1 MPAQLR
7 VRTRDGSQVHS
18 AGAVATIGHMND
30 RLAPAPQRLAVN
42 NVAPELYKAQLGLE
56 AAVRRSGID
65 PLLYELIKIRAS
77 QINGCAFCLD
87 MHTTDARKLG
97 ETERRLHLV
106 AAWSETN
113 LFNARERAAL
123 ALTEAVTLVSV
134 GHVPDE
140 VWDDAA
146 RLFDPAE
153 LSAVLMAIVVING
166 WNRISVASRTPL
178 PD

>member
-1 MPAQLR
+1 MNDTGTIFSTGHSSGTTSGAGPAAERLT
-7 VRTRDGSQVHS
+7 VS
-18 AGAVATIGHMND
+18 AVAPD
-30 RLAPAPQRLAVN
+30 
-42 NVAPELYKAQLGLE
+42 LYKAQLGLE
-56 AAVRRSGID
+56 AAVPGSGIE

-87 MHTTDARKLG
+87 MHTRDASKLG
-97 ETERRLHLV
+97 ESDRRLHLI
-106 AAWSETN
+106 AAWRDTD
-113 LFNARERAAL
+113 LFTERERAAL

-134 GHVPDE
+134 DHVPDA
-140 VWDDAA
+140 VWDAAA

-153 LSAVLMAIVVING
+153 LSAVLMGIVVING